1 MKFARSRRHWTAAA
15 AALALLLAAPVA
27 LQAKIDLV
35 TLPARD
41 ETQVTIYKSEDL
53 TLVRETRSLTFDEGK
68 NEIQFSWAN
77 TLIDPTSLQIRLVKP
92 SPDFRILDAHY
103 PANTANTI
111 VWTIEAAREGQA
123 QVEITCFA
131 SGLTWQ
137 ADYKAIAN
145 ADETYLRLEPNF
157 TIFNRSGESFE
168 NARTRL
174 VVGEINL
181 TEAVAD
187 LARRGIIPVE
197 KAAETR
203 RQLGRAV
210 MERSDMVMF
219 DAMSMA
225 PAAAGAFL
233 AEAKEIVKAAV
244 SEYYLYSIAGTED
257 LEDGWGK
264 QLPDPRIDEIPIDVS
279 YEFDPAKYGDRVV
292 KFYKFKNNSEHKLG
306 EQPMPEGVFYV
317 ASDDGKGGTRF
328 QSRTQ
333 HKYVPIGE
341 DYELNLGSDGLVLVE
356 LRTMRAERRDLD
368 FDSAGD
374 VRGWIDLADR
384 EIEIRNSTTR
394 TIPIKVRQYFQ
405 GDWSFDKANTTYKR
419 VDQSTIEWEIDVP
432 PLDKTTLSFTLLTRQ
447 GSRASR

>member
-1 MKFARSRRHWTAAA
+1 MNPARPRRRWTAA

-27 LQAKIDLV
+27 LHAKIDLV

-92 SPDFRILDAHY
+92 SPDLRILDAHY

-145 ADETYLRLEPNF
+145 ADETHMRLEPNF

-197 KAAETR
+197 KAAEAR

-225 PAAAGAFL
+225 PAAAGAYL

-292 KFYKFKNNSEHKLG
+292 KFYKFKNNSEAKLG

-317 ASDDGKGGTRF
+317 SSDDGKGGTRF
-328 QSRTQ
+328 QARTQ

-356 LRTMRAERRDLD
+356 QRTMRAERRDLD
-368 FDSAGD
+368 FDSGGD
-374 VRGWIDLADR
+374 VRGWIDVADR

-394 TIPIKVRQYFQ
+394 TVPIKVRQYFQ

-419 VDQSTIEWEIDVP
+419 VDQSTIEWELDVP
-432 PLDKTTLSFTLLTRQ
+432 PLDKATLSFTLLTRQ